1 MQTSVGPSALGS
13 VDEGL
18 SVKSIPTFLF
28 GKKQGFEGT
37 DQLFL
42 SLSRQSRRTFSM
54 VHARSSVCLMA
65 LKSG

>member
-37 DQLFL
+37 DQLF
-42 SLSRQSRRTFSM
+42 SLSPPTES
-54 VHARSSVCLMA
+54 
-65 LKSG
+65 

>member
-37 DQLFL
+37 DQLFP
-42 SLSRQSRRTFSM
+42 RQSRRTFSM